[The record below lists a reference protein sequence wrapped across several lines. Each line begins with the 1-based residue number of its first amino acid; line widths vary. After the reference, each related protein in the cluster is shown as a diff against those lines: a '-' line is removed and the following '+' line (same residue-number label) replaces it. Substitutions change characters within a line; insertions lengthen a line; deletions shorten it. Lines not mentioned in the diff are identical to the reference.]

1 MTSRL
6 SRSLV
11 LLMLLALPLPAIAQQ
26 NMAHQNMAG
35 MNMPSTA
42 VPSGSSEA
50 FKAADAKMMKDMDVP
65 LTGDTDRDFVAGMI
79 PHHAGAVDMAEIE
92 LKSGKDPAL
101 RKLAKNIIA
110 AQQEEIAFMK
120 QWQAAHAQ

>member
-1 MTSRL
+1 MTSRF

-26 NMAHQNMAG
+26 NMAQQNMAG

-101 RKLAKNIIA
+101 LKLAKNIIA
-110 AQQEEIAFMK
+110 AQQKEIAFMK